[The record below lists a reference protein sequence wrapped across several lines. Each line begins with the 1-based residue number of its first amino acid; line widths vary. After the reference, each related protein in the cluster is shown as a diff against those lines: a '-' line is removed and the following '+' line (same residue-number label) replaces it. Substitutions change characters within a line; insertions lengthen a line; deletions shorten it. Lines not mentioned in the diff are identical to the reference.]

1 MPLALIELDVMSISV
16 KVLPLDVSYFCL
28 TINLLCARPPAV
40 YSELHPARV
49 WPRHPPAAASLWYS
63 VIGFV
68 SSRHNLPDYKDVSLF
83 IDEMLLCLQCT
94 CTHILGPPLLTT
106 NYWLLINDLSP
117 NM

>member
-28 TINLLCARPPAV
+28 TINLLSARPPAV

-68 SSRHNLPDYKDVSLF
+68 HLATICLITRMF
-83 IDEMLLCLQCT
+83 LCLLMKC
-94 CTHILGPPLLTT
+94 CFVFIALVLA
-106 NYWLLINDLSP
+106 Y
-117 NM
+117 